1 MKPFKRLNISRFATP
16 RRQRLWLIIMAISI
30 LGMIDF
36 PARNLLGSTQV
47 WKWIDLLTI
56 SALKSTLLMAL
67 IVFCG
72 RLKYLSVAT
81 KTILA
86 VYTAICVFNGVTYW
100 FYDMGISIKLIT
112 VIGQTN
118 VNEFREFVQT
128 VPQSLLWALSQPA
141 LYLTVGGFVVMMVV
155 CGKIRPKPFVI
166 SALSLSA
173 VGFVILVSSIISLP
187 EGRSGFFAT
196 FRLARSTMRAYND
209 YELLMHGLGK
219 LSDLPAAAT
228 VESDAAV
235 DVVMVVGE
243 SASRE
248 RLSLY
253 GYPLATSPKLDT
265 IKDSLIVFDDVIG
278 TSTATIANMRRILT
292 FLNDTDDDADWSQSP
307 MLVALMNQAG
317 YSTAWLSN
325 QEKYGLWGNTTAIM
339 VSMADDVRYL
349 SGIDNS
355 DVMLQNFDEVLLPAL
370 DETLRRNAGATF
382 AGLHL
387 IGSHTLYN
395 RRYPA
400 DFAVFN
406 RDSVL
411 RLSVHQDLSN
421 SQAQTV
427 AEYLNS
433 LRYTDY
439 ILSRVVDMVSR
450 RERPTAMIYF
460 SDHGENVYDDGED
473 CVGRDREHVKVP
485 LVLYLNDEFKA
496 RYPELVERLRNSRH
510 RSMTTAGIPHLV
522 CALTGTRY
530 QMYADSLDVTS
541 PAYIERPRYV
551 DGNLWEFDE

>member
-1 MKPFKRLNISRFATP
+1 MKLFESLNISRFATP
-16 RRQRLWLIIMAISI
+16 SRQRLWLIIMAIS
-30 LGMIDF
+30 LMGMIDI
-36 PARNLLGSTQV
+36 PAIALLSSTEV

-72 RLKYLSVAT
+72 RRKYLSVAA

-86 VYTAICVFNGVTYW
+86 IYTAICVFNGLTFW

-118 VNEFREFVQT
+118 VNELQEFVQT
-128 VPQSLLWALSQPA
+128 IPQSLLWALSQPA
-141 LYLTVGGFVVMMVV
+141 LYVVAGGFVVLMAV

-187 EGRSGFFAT
+187 EGRTGFFAT
-196 FRLARSTMRAYND
+196 LRLARSTMRAYND
-209 YELLMHGLGK
+209 YVLLMQGLDK
-219 LSDLPAAAT
+219 LSDLPAAST

-253 GYPLATSPKLDT
+253 GYELATSPRLDA
-265 IKDSLIVFDDVIG
+265 IKDSLIIFDDVIG
-278 TSTATIANMRRILT
+278 TSTVTVVNMRRILT

-325 QEKYGLWGNTTAIM
+325 QEKCGLWGNSTAIM

-387 IGSHTLYN
+387 IGSHTLYKK
-395 RRYPA
+395 RYPA

-411 RLSVHQDLSN
+411 RLSIHHGLSN

-433 LRYTDY
+433 LRHTDY
-439 ILSRVVDMVSR
+439 VLSQVVDMVSR

-460 SDHGENVYDDGED
+460 SDHGENVYDDGKNYA
-473 CVGRDREHVKVP
+473 GRDRAHVKVP
-485 LVLYLNDEFKA
+485 FFLYLNGEFKA
-496 RYPELVERLRNSRH
+496 RYPELVRRLKDSRH

-541 PAYIERPRYV
+541 PAYVERQRYV
-551 DGNLWEFDE
+551 DNKPWAFDE

>member
-1 MKPFKRLNISRFATP
+1 
-16 RRQRLWLIIMAISI
+16 
-30 LGMIDF
+30 
-36 PARNLLGSTQV
+36 
-47 WKWIDLLTI
+47 
-56 SALKSTLLMAL
+56 
-67 IVFCG
+67 
-72 RLKYLSVAT
+72 
-81 KTILA
+81 
-86 VYTAICVFNGVTYW
+86 
-100 FYDMGISIKLIT
+100 
-112 VIGQTN
+112 
-118 VNEFREFVQT
+118 
-128 VPQSLLWALSQPA
+128 
-141 LYLTVGGFVVMMVV
+141 
-155 CGKIRPKPFVI
+155 
-166 SALSLSA
+166 
-173 VGFVILVSSIISLP
+173 
-187 EGRSGFFAT
+187 
-196 FRLARSTMRAYND
+196 
-209 YELLMHGLGK
+209 
-219 LSDLPAAAT
+219 
-228 VESDAAV
+228 
-235 DVVMVVGE
+235 
-243 SASRE
+243 
-248 RLSLY
+248 
-253 GYPLATSPKLDT
+253 
-265 IKDSLIVFDDVIG
+265 
-278 TSTATIANMRRILT
+278 
-292 FLNDTDDDADWSQSP
+292 
-307 MLVALMNQAG
+307 
-317 YSTAWLSN
+317 
-325 QEKYGLWGNTTAIM
+325 
-339 VSMADDVRYL
+339 
-349 SGIDNS
+349 
-355 DVMLQNFDEVLLPAL
+355 MLQNFDEVLLPAL

-541 PAYIERPRYV
+541 PAYVERPRYV